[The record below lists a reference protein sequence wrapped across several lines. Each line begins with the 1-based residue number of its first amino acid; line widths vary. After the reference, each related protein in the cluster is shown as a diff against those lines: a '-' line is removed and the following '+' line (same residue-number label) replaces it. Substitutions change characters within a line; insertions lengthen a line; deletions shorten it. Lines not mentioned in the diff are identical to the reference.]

1 MFVGADGDAVSV
13 CGCANDRGVG
23 GGDVSA
29 GGCVAGGSV
38 TEFEGESSGGAACDL
53 SRYGW
58 QGVGP
63 LGAEVMNLTSCDGD
77 GASAVNLYTVG
88 YAGDVDGAADA
99 VRFWGLEGEDV
110 LPAGGVPEGDDF
122 AGGGCSYPAGEGC
135 SFGGGCYGSCRGFG
149 TLGGGSVDGAV
160 AAGGCPDAD
169 ALRGVDEGCTIVGGS
184 VPFSAV
190 DADFLDV

>member
-1 MFVGADGDAVSV
+1 MLVGADGDAVSV
-13 CGCANDRGVG
+13 CGGANDRGVG

-38 TEFEGESSGGAACDL
+38 TKFKAESSGGSACDL

-77 GASAVNLYTVG
+77 GASAVNLHAVG

-99 VRFWGLEGEDV
+99 VRFWGLESEDV
-110 LPAGGVPEGDDF
+110 LPTGSVPEGNDLTV
-122 AGGGCSYPAGEGC
+122 GGGSYPAGEG
-135 SFGGGCYGSCRGFG
+135 
-149 TLGGGSVDGAV
+149 
-160 AAGGCPDAD
+160 
-169 ALRGVDEGCTIVGGS
+169 
-184 VPFSAV
+184 
-190 DADFLDV
+190 